1 MPVEEIEAK
10 NFFSFMYFHSPSA
23 AQPHGWPVLMK
34 NGKVSLIES
43 ESGKLI
49 YSFTAEFGGNV
60 TVSLAS
66 PLSEGAI
73 EHARSRAQAFLL
85 DGTLA
90 KVANLLIE
98 SQELRT
104 DGLRAFI
111 AAWSALEI
119 FISATFKAVYAGR
132 WFEIMSS
139 NAPISAKPYFN
150 HLKSVMDGKHRLAD
164 KFLVIASI
172 LDSDAAEKDTSDF
185 KTIKSVR
192 DSLFHAS
199 ESATSLYPVKDTQNL
214 LRKYLEL
221 HIAQHDRSSF

>member
-199 ESATSLYPVKDTQNL
+199 ESATSLYPVKDT
-214 LRKYLEL
+214 KYAQEISG
-221 HIAQHDRSSF
+221 IAHCSAR